1 MVNPIKSSR
10 NSKETNQIPK
20 LQALQ
25 HIKIN
30 FRKSTNQSMLM
41 AGVISVAVTP
51 KDKTKSKLLANQK
64 VMSITKSVVSF

>member
-20 LQALQ
+20 LQLFS
-25 HIKIN
+25 IS
-30 FRKSTNQSMLM
+30 KSTSENLPIQSMLM
-41 AGVISVAVTP
+41 AGVISVVVTP
-51 KDKTKSKLLANQK
+51 KDKTKSKLLTNQK